1 MTDFI
6 EIYDNVLTSEEC
18 KTLRDIIDTY
28 PREEVKKEN
37 EDGVIKHLWYVKDTF
52 LNEPSPHTQNLLKV
66 LNDCTDRYVKKHH
79 QLERTDAPWRLD
91 NGYCMQKYDPDMGY
105 YVSHAENQ
113 GYGAISTRRML
124 VWMIYLNTITDGG
137 GTYFENFDR
146 SVNAVEGRCVIWP
159 AYWTHFHNGIVSK
172 TESKYITTGWYMYDR
187 WETNPNRKERGT
199 MEEVL
204 TNIINI

>member
-1 MTDFI
+1 M
-6 EIYDNVLTSEEC
+6 VC
-18 KTLRDIIDTY
+18 KEYLS
-28 PREEVKKEN
+28 
-37 EDGVIKHLWYVKDTF
+37 
-52 LNEPSPHTQNLLKV
+52 NEPSPHTQNLLEV

-79 QLERTDAPWRLD
+79 QLKRTDAPWKLD

-146 SVNAVEGRCVIWP
+146 SIKC
-159 AYWTHFHNGIVSK
+159 
-172 TESKYITTGWYMYDR
+172 
-187 WETNPNRKERGT
+187 
-199 MEEVL
+199 
-204 TNIINI
+204 

>member
-1 MTDFI
+1 M
-6 EIYDNVLTSEEC
+6 
-18 KTLRDIIDTY
+18 K
-28 PREEVKKEN
+28 
-37 EDGVIKHLWYVKDTF
+37 
-52 LNEPSPHTQNLLKV
+52 
-66 LNDCTDRYVKKHH
+66 
-79 QLERTDAPWRLD
+79 RTDAPWKLD

-187 WETNPNRKERGT
+187 WETNPNQKERGT

-204 TNIINI
+204 TNLINI